1 MEELKNTTGQ
11 AAVTLTARR
20 EAEDFYPLIG
30 FTLVAVEDVPEDG
43 LYFVFRNGR
52 GVELQALFDGQ
63 ELFVTDPYGID
74 RDGNRIM

>member
-43 LYFVFRNGR
+43 LY
-52 GVELQALFDGQ
+52 
-63 ELFVTDPYGID
+63 D